1 MTACLPLMKNV
12 LTPIA
17 ENVLIP
23 LELAAAASATDAAIQ
38 NKIYRSG
45 TTALI
50 FWRKEMEDIMKIV
63 RPYEESELLIKRI
76 SDTIENVI
84 RNINC

>member
-50 FWRKEMEDIMKIV
+50 FWSEEMEDIMKIV
-63 RPYEESELLIKRI
+63 RSYEESELLIKGI
-76 SDTIENVI
+76 SDTIKNVI

>member
-63 RPYEESELLIKRI
+63 RPYEESELLIKGI